1 MPNINAALN
10 GLAAASQRLNVSAN
24 NTANQN
30 STATNVNGDLVN
42 KPFQAQK
49 VQDVSLAQGGVQAV
63 VLPVEPASIPR
74 FDTASPFADEA
85 GIVQYPNVSEDS
97 EATQRIIA
105 SRAFQANLESLKTAD
120 EGLATLLDI
129 TG

>member
-1 MPNINAALN
+1 MPSINSALN
-10 GLAAASQRLNVSAN
+10 GLAAASQRLNVSAG

-30 STATNVNGDLVN
+30 STASNVNGDLVN

-49 VQDVSLAQGGVQAV
+49 VQEVSLADGGVQSV
-63 VLPVEPASIPR
+63 VLPVDPASIPR
-74 FDTASPFADEA
+74 FDPASAQADEA
-85 GIVQYPNVSEDS
+85 GVVQYPNVSEDN

-105 SRAFQANLESLKTAD
+105 SRAFQANLESIATAD
-120 EGLATLLDI
+120 ENLATLLDI